1 MSSSSFLIL
10 TSSVT
15 RGAILKPGNDEAAR
29 LTILGNGKDA
39 SKCVTLVMEIS
50 ERCLGKAPSYSRQVP
65 GVPYEDED
73 GIES

>member
-1 MSSSSFLIL
+1 M
-10 TSSVT
+10 T

-50 ERCLGKAPSYSRQVP
+50 LPERCLGKAPSYSRQVP